1 MKIRRKLFIGT
12 CLAVLSGAAGL
23 YAQQAGTTTASTA
36 QKLPN
41 TARSPSPNVA
51 VTGTASAAGVPA
63 PWQLAYPAQFP
74 ATVNGQ
80 SAYPPGYVVEGSR
93 YGTTAPPYL
102 SGEQLARMKEE
113 QAQAFEF
120 QKAVTALRE
129 ADTDEKRVE
138 AKEKLTALVSAQ
150 LDRDLDTREKALVE
164 IEKKAKMMRDQIEQ
178 QRTMKSERV
187 KLLTM
192 LIENPQGGLGVPAEW
207 LQSVNNNR
215 WPSGYSQYPSTSY
228 SVPVTQSFEG
238 QGASY
243 RNLPPALSAPPA
255 IPSPSAPLAPPS
267 IIETTSP
274 APEIDNN

>member
-1 MKIRRKLFIGT
+1 M
-12 CLAVLSGAAGL
+12 
-23 YAQQAGTTTASTA
+23 
-36 QKLPN
+36 
-41 TARSPSPNVA
+41 
-51 VTGTASAAGVPA
+51 
-63 PWQLAYPAQFP
+63 
-74 ATVNGQ
+74 
-80 SAYPPGYVVEGSR
+80 PGYIGDR
-93 YGTTAPPYL
+93 TGYGTTAPPYL
-102 SGEQLARMKEE
+102 SEERLARIKEE

-150 LDRDLDTREKALVE
+150 LDRDLDAREKALVE

-215 WPSGYSQYPSTSY
+215 WPSGYGSYPSTSY
-228 SVPVTQSFEG
+228 PVPVTQSFEAPVG
-238 QGASY
+238 SY
-243 RNLPPALSAPPA
+243 RNLPPAVSAPPA
-255 IPSPSAPLAPPS
+255 IPTPSAPLAPAS
-267 IIETTSP
+267 TIESTSQ
-274 APEIDNN
+274 APEFDNN